1 MDNYDD
7 LQDLLL
13 DLNHLDE
20 ARRSQAYDFL
30 VSMGSA
36 VVPALVEDFD
46 LIAGSARLS
55 VIRALGVIGDARA
68 VPLLLALMQTDNPD
82 EYLYVSSF
90 AAKSL
95 SQIGD
100 TRTVAGLVT
109 ALSHERPG
117 PRRMAATV
125 LGNLRSVTAV
135 PALVIALKD
144 PDAQTQIVAAKALR
158 KIGTDAA
165 VSAVEVWEREH

>member
-20 ARRSQAYDFL
+20 ARRTEAYDFL
-30 VSMGSA
+30 VRMGGG

-46 LIAGSARLS
+46 LIGGTARLS
-55 VIRALGVIGDARA
+55 VIRALGEIGDTRA
-68 VPLLLALMQTDNPD
+68 VPLLLALMQTDNPA

-90 AAKSL
+90 AARSL
-95 SQIGD
+95 GQIGD
-100 TRTVAGLVT
+100 SKAVAGLVT
-109 ALSHERPG
+109 TLSHDRPG

-125 LGNLRSVTAV
+125 LGNIRDETAI

-144 PDAQTQIVAAKALR
+144 PDARTQTVAAKALR

-165 VSAVEVWEREH
+165 LSAVEVWERTQ